1 MLSTIF
7 ILLQIPG
14 KSTPKKLVKTLIYTL
29 GLNLMLRSSEHRM
42 LRPSMFYISDNE
54 EYFTYTEWSSKANP
68 GGLTRKKVKPKVVT
82 VYKNENSVRCP
93 VRLLKFYMEAT
104 QMNSNM
110 VDKAFYLKP
119 TIDGFAN
126 VPLGQHTIEAY
137 HKSIYEDAGF
147 SGYYTLHGENLLFLS
162 LCIIQ
167 CKMLLLKEIPIENE

>member
-1 MLSTIF
+1 
-7 ILLQIPG
+7 
-14 KSTPKKLVKTLIYTL
+14 
-29 GLNLMLRSSEHRM
+29 
-42 LRPSMFYISDNE
+42 MFYISDNE

-119 TIDGFAN
+119 TDKSFAN

-137 HKSIYEDAGF
+137 HKSIYEDAGL

-162 LCIIQ
+162 LY
-167 CKMLLLKEIPIENE
+167 LKWWEFVFFCHYNTILNIACYFEFQGCVELVLQDYFNVEIPRVR